1 MGALPSASWA
11 CRHTMTSSSVFQY
24 THYVPAC
31 HRQKYRTKEIPYCTR
46 SVEFGECSYVF
57 REWGILVVGE
67 RNPRAVCRAGKMLS
81 LSQTLGLR
89 SKKKFHFDVSF
100 TLQDLVN
107 CTYVTGVIFAKL
119 RLKDGGSFTEVSRR

>member
-1 MGALPSASWA
+1 
-11 CRHTMTSSSVFQY
+11 
-24 THYVPAC
+24 
-31 HRQKYRTKEIPYCTR
+31 
-46 SVEFGECSYVF
+46 
-57 REWGILVVGE
+57 VGE

-81 LSQTLGLR
+81 LSQTLAGLR